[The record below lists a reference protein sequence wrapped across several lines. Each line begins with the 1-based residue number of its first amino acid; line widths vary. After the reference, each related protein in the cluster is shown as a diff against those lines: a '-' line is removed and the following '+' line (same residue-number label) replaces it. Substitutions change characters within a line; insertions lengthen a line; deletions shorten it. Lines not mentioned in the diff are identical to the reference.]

1 MFKYIDIDPFL
12 CYIRLS
18 THQLM
23 SFSVDHNR
31 LQKFYDVS
39 NVPEFCTLAR
49 AHILHKP
56 GVRLNCQIDGATKS
70 KKDIYLQSNHEIIGQ
85 VGSFYAGNVGEKI
98 KLKTPENKPRLISL
112 NIGSFGLNSLNNEK
126 GTTYNTNLQKFVNY
140 VKSAVSSSL
149 ILSLQDVPNDSELF
163 DGLNQAGFDI
173 YFFPNLFYSLGQFKS
188 RPDCGQAILINK
200 NIEKYD
206 LNILNISLSFHH
218 GGFPDYHKSFKKYQ
232 SQDLLHKPTTLYFT
246 IQNKITSEFYLISNA
261 YVSAFS
267 SSDNRFE
274 SIKDSVELVQQMID
288 QLSRFKNEQELIVR
302 FTGDFNIYG
311 YDTHQGPFG
320 MKAEPWA
327 HLPAVISALIYGF
340 RPLDIFKGKLFT
352 IGKNQAN
359 LNEFKKVQAWL
370 KSKSYVISTD
380 SYNEI
385 KKSKT
390 VMVEEFAPSFTKR
403 IFKGAGASW
412 ILDMCIYP
420 IWSRKFNIWYEK
432 EPFGDIDHETLIV
445 QL

>member
-1 MFKYIDIDPFL
+1 VFKYIDIDLFL
-12 CYIRLS
+12 CYDRLNIK
-18 THQLM
+18 HLM
-23 SFSVDHNR
+23 SFFVDHKR
-31 LQKFYDVS
+31 LQKFYDES

-49 AHILHKP
+49 AHILHRP
-56 GVRLNCQIDGATKS
+56 GVRLNCQIDTAIKA
-70 KKDIYLQSNHEIIGQ
+70 KKEIFLQSNHEIIGQ
-85 VGSFYAGNVGEKI
+85 VGSFYAGVAGEKV

-112 NIGSFGLNSLNNEK
+112 NIGSFGLNSLINEK
-126 GTTYNTNLQKFVNY
+126 GATYKSHLQKFVDY
-140 VKSAVSSSL
+140 VKSVSSSSL
-149 ILSLQDVPNDSELF
+149 ILSLQDVPNDPELF
-163 DGLNQAGFDI
+163 AGLNQAGFDI
-173 YFFPNLFYSLGQFKS
+173 YYFPNIFYHLGQFNS

-206 LNILNISLSFHH
+206 LSLLNISLSFHH
-218 GGFPDYHKSFKKYQ
+218 GGFPDYHKAFKQYQ
-232 SQDLLHKPTTLYFT
+232 SQDLLQKPTTLYFT
-246 IQNKITSEFYLISNA
+246 IQNKVSSEFYLISNT

-267 SSDNRFE
+267 TAENRFE
-274 SIKDSVELVQQMID
+274 SIKESVELVQQMTD
-288 QLSRFKNEQELIVR
+288 QLSKFKQEQEMIVR

-327 HLPAVISALIYGF
+327 HLPAVISALLYGF

-370 KSKSYVISTD
+370 ISKSFVISTD

-403 IFKGAGASW
+403 LFKGAGTSW

-420 IWSRKFNIWYEK
+420 VWSRKFNIWYEK